1 MEMFILPRLKNAEIN
16 IPLVK
21 EVYFASNRIGA
32 QPKLI
37 AIGIHKVDTSN
48 RPNVKELELRKY
60 SRAITKINQSIL
72 QKDNSNIL
80 DLFTE
85 NGLACYNKIISYG
98 NAKLLPRKD
107 SLKYITVNKETLVR
121 STPMLFDFPN
131 NDKKFVEDV
140 VYTFD
145 STGRI
150 CNINFALSTISKN
163 DILNKSERFGSLEEK
178 YFLINFLENYKT
190 AYCLEK
196 IEFIKSVFDDDA
208 LIIVGEL
215 LEPAESI
222 DAMYML
228 LADQNITYTR
238 YSKDEYVDHLADVF
252 SRKEYVNIQF
262 EESEVRKTGGDD
274 KVYGIQIAQNYYS
287 SNYSDK
293 GYLFLM
299 IDLNDAA
306 NPKIY
311 VRTWQPERNMDGSVI
326 GLYHFSIK

>member
-1 MEMFILPRLKNAEIN
+1 MF
-16 IPLVK
+16 
-21 EVYFASNRIGA
+21 G
-32 QPKLI
+32 
-37 AIGIHKVDTSN
+37 
-48 RPNVKELELRKY
+48 
-60 SRAITKINQSIL
+60 
-72 QKDNSNIL
+72 
-80 DLFTE
+80 
-85 NGLACYNKIISYG
+85 
-98 NAKLLPRKD
+98 
-107 SLKYITVNKETLVR
+107 
-121 STPMLFDFPN
+121 
-131 NDKKFVEDV
+131 FV
-140 VYTFD
+140 
-145 STGRI
+145 
-150 CNINFALSTISKN
+150 
-163 DILNKSERFGSLEEK
+163 
-178 YFLINFLENYKT
+178 
-190 AYCLEK
+190 
-196 IEFIKSVFDDDA
+196 EFIKSVFDDDA